1 MILLECTVALRDGD
15 RKKLQEQ
22 LAAEIGQPVVLLPS
36 SVSRAKERN
45 ILFLCDRKACE
56 KCSYPTCRHTP
67 ELEHARNFAPAG
79 FTKRTDGVWVE
90 QEGVTM
96 EVKIDQDKLEKRLV
110 EAMMEARDLKQK
122 NAVRM
127 VWRWD
132 DIFRVYRCPYCGRP
146 EKPCFELWKKGGLK
160 KSLPS
165 RCTYCEGELEGVEG
179 EENDH

>member
-1 MILLECTVALRDGD
+1 MILLECAVTMRDD
-15 RKKLQEQ
+15 IRKKLQEQ
-22 LAAEIGQPVVLLPS
+22 LAAEIGQSVVLLPNGI
-36 SVSRAKERN
+36 SRAKERN

-110 EAMMEARDLKQK
+110 EAMRAAMGLEE
-122 NAVRM
+122 
-127 VWRWD
+127 
-132 DIFRVYRCPYCGRP
+132 
-146 EKPCFELWKKGGLK
+146 EKRSPHGLA
-160 KSLPS
+160 L
-165 RCTYCEGELEGVEG
+165 G
-179 EENDH
+179 

>member
-1 MILLECTVALRDGD
+1 MILLECTVALRDDD

-22 LAAEIGQPVVLLPS
+22 LAAEIGQSVVLLPN
-36 SVSRAKERN
+36 SVSWAKKRN

-90 QEGVTM
+90 QDGVTM

-110 EAMMEARDLKQK
+110 EEMRGAM
-122 NAVRM
+122 
-127 VWRWD
+127 
-132 DIFRVYRCPYCGRP
+132 
-146 EKPCFELWKKGGLK
+146 GL
-160 KSLPS
+160 
-165 RCTYCEGELEGVEG
+165 E
-179 EENDH
+179 EENRSPHGLALG

>member
-1 MILLECTVALRDGD
+1 MILLECTVIMRDGD

-22 LAAEIGQPVVLLPS
+22 LTAEIGQPVVLLPN

-90 QEGVTM
+90 QEGETM
-96 EVKIDQDKLEKRLV
+96 EVKTDQDKLEKRLV
-110 EAMMEARDLKQK
+110 EAMREALR
-122 NAVRM
+122 
-127 VWRWD
+127 
-132 DIFRVYRCPYCGRP
+132 F
-146 EKPCFELWKKGGLK
+146 
-160 KSLPS
+160 
-165 RCTYCEGELEGVEG
+165 EGEKRSPHGLELG
-179 EENDH
+179 

>member
-1 MILLECTVALRDGD
+1 MILLECTVAMRDGD

-36 SVSRAKERN
+36 GVSRAKERN

-90 QEGVTM
+90 QEDVT
-96 EVKIDQDKLEKRLV
+96 IDQDKLEKRLV
-110 EAMMEARDLKQK
+110 ETMREVMGLET
-122 NAVRM
+122 
-127 VWRWD
+127 
-132 DIFRVYRCPYCGRP
+132 
-146 EKPCFELWKKGGLK
+146 EKRSSHGLA
-160 KSLPS
+160 L
-165 RCTYCEGELEGVEG
+165 G
-179 EENDH
+179 

>member
-1 MILLECTVALRDGD
+1 MILLECTASMRDGD
-15 RKKLQEQ
+15 REKLQEQ
-22 LAAEIGQPVVLLPS
+22 LAAEIGQPVVLLPN

-96 EVKIDQDKLEKRLV
+96 EVKINQDKLEKRLI
-110 EAMMEARDLKQK
+110 EAMREAMGLEE
-122 NAVRM
+122 
-127 VWRWD
+127 
-132 DIFRVYRCPYCGRP
+132 
-146 EKPCFELWKKGGLK
+146 EKRSPHGLA
-160 KSLPS
+160 L
-165 RCTYCEGELEGVEG
+165 G
-179 EENDH
+179 

>member
-15 RKKLQEQ
+15 RKKIQEQ

-36 SVSRAKERN
+36 GVSWAKERN

-56 KCSYPTCRHTP
+56 KCSYPQCRHTP

-90 QEGVTM
+90 QEGETM
-96 EVKIDQDKLEKRLV
+96 KEKN
-110 EAMMEARDLKQK
+110 E
-122 NAVRM
+122 VRM

-132 DIFRVYRCPYCGRP
+132 DIFRVYRCPVCGRP
-146 EKPCFELWKKGGLK
+146 EKPHTEVWKNGGVK
-160 KSLPS
+160 RVLPR
-165 RCTYCEGELEGVEG
+165 RCQYCQATLEGIEG

>member
-1 MILLECTVALRDGD
+1 MILLECTVGLRDGD

-22 LAAEIGQPVVLLPS
+22 LTAEIGQPVVILPS
-36 SVSRAKERN
+36 SILRAKERN

-56 KCSYPTCRHTP
+56 KCSYPQCRHTP

-90 QEGVTM
+90 QEGETM
-96 EVKIDQDKLEKRLV
+96 KEKN
-110 EAMMEARDLKQK
+110 E
-122 NAVRM
+122 VRM

-132 DIFRVYRCPYCGRP
+132 DIFRVYRCPVCGRP
-146 EKPCFELWKKGGLK
+146 EKPHIEVWKNGGVK
-160 KSLPS
+160 RVLPR
-165 RCTYCEGELEGVEG
+165 RCQYCQATLEGIEG

>member
-1 MILLECTVALRDGD
+1 MILLECTVAMRDGD

-36 SVSRAKERN
+36 GVSQAKERN

-90 QEGVTM
+90 QEDVT
-96 EVKIDQDKLEKRLV
+96 IDQDKLEKRLV
-110 EAMMEARDLKQK
+110 ETMREVMGLET
-122 NAVRM
+122 
-127 VWRWD
+127 
-132 DIFRVYRCPYCGRP
+132 
-146 EKPCFELWKKGGLK
+146 EKRSSHGLA
-160 KSLPS
+160 L
-165 RCTYCEGELEGVEG
+165 G
-179 EENDH
+179 

>member
-22 LAAEIGQPVVLLPS
+22 LAEEIGQPVVLLPNGGS
-36 SVSRAKERN
+36 WAKERN

-56 KCSYPTCRHTP
+56 KCSYPQCRHTP

-96 EVKIDQDKLEKRLV
+96 ERKIDQDKLEKRMV
-110 EAMMEARDLKQK
+110 ETMREAM
-122 NAVRM
+122 
-127 VWRWD
+127 
-132 DIFRVYRCPYCGRP
+132 
-146 EKPCFELWKKGGLK
+146 GL
-160 KSLPS
+160 
-165 RCTYCEGELEGVEG
+165 EGEKRSPHGLALG
-179 EENDH
+179 

>member
-1 MILLECTVALRDGD
+1 MILLECTVGLRDGD

-22 LAAEIGQPVVLLPS
+22 LAAEIGQSVVLLPNS
-36 SVSRAKERN
+36 ISQAKERN
-45 ILFLCDRKACE
+45 ILFLCDRKTCE

-110 EAMMEARDLKQK
+110 ETMREAMGLET
-122 NAVRM
+122 
-127 VWRWD
+127 
-132 DIFRVYRCPYCGRP
+132 
-146 EKPCFELWKKGGLK
+146 EKRSPHGLA
-160 KSLPS
+160 L
-165 RCTYCEGELEGVEG
+165 G
-179 EENDH
+179 

>member
-1 MILLECTVALRDGD
+1 MILLECTVVLRDGD

-22 LAAEIGQPVVLLPS
+22 IMAEIGQPVVLLPNG
-36 SVSRAKERN
+36 VSRAKERN

-67 ELEHARNFAPAG
+67 ELKHARNFAPAG

-90 QEGVTM
+90 QEGTTM
-96 EVKIDQDKLEKRLV
+96 EVKTDQDKLEKRLV
-110 EAMMEARDLKQK
+110 EAMREAMGLKEK
-122 NAVRM
+122 NEVRM

-165 RCTYCEGELEGVEG
+165 RCTYCKGELEGVEG